1 MNYFAHYYFDR
12 LEGDKYHNF
21 GLLLPDLVRNFLPGQ
36 KLFPIVEI
44 PSAPAE
50 FQSLALGQNMHI
62 HRDKI
67 FHSSPFFEEAN
78 KVFSAALRP
87 VFEAHGLRRYWFAGH
102 VLSELMTD
110 RVLIKGS
117 GDLIDK
123 LYQELRACDLG
134 RVIAFL
140 DSQGIT
146 DPESFRQRMD
156 RFFEYE
162 YLKRYVEDS
171 AMTYSLMRICMYA
184 KVSPEWTENQTAA
197 VSACINPLESRI
209 FENLNALKVQM
220 L

>member
-12 LEGDKYHNF
+12 IDGDTYHSF

-36 KLFPIVEI
+36 KLFPITEI
-44 PSAPAE
+44 PSAPRE
-50 FQSLALGQNMHI
+50 FQSLALGQNMHF
-62 HRDKI
+62 HRDKV
-67 FHSSPFFEEAN
+67 FHSSEYFEAFN
-78 KVFSAALRP
+78 KEFSSVLKP

-102 VLSELMTD
+102 VLAELMTD
-110 RVLIKGS
+110 RVLIKES
-117 GDLIDK
+117 DDLIDK
-123 LYQELRACDLG
+123 LYLDLRACDMH

-140 DSQGIT
+140 NTQGII
-146 DPESFRQRMD
+146 DPESFRMRMD

-162 YLKRYVEDS
+162 YLKRYIEDS

-184 KVSPEWTENQTAA
+184 KVSSEWTENQTAA

-220 L
+220 Q